1 MPPPQRPKGQGNK
14 GETGPGGADGRGGS
28 RAGKRAE
35 KTTLKNNNKKKHL
48 KSAHGESLCAEESL
62 AWLGFA
68 RRVVAQRGPGA
79 GPEEE
84 EEEAVGRVAAC

>member
-35 KTTLKNNNKKKHL
+35 KITLKNNKKKTTL
-48 KSAHGESLCAEESL
+48 KVLTGRVCVRRR

-84 EEEAVGRVAAC
+84 EAVGRVAAC